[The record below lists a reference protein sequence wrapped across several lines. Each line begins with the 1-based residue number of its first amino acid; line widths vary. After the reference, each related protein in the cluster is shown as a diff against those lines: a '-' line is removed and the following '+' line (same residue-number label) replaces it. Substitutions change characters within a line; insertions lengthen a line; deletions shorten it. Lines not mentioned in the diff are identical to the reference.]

1 MSELDWA
8 VARHDSAINT
18 QYYRVTTCGRYSVAQ
33 VTLSGVV
40 HYEGWLR
47 PRPGIERKRLG
58 MFAKP
63 ESAKRCCQRHAD
75 KITPNFE
82 QQILEGDAAA

>member
-8 VARHDSAINT
+8 VARHDSAVNT

-33 VTLSGVV
+33 VTLHGIA

-47 PRPGIERKRLG
+47 ARGGNPSTRLG

-63 ESAKRCCQRHAD
+63 ETAKRCCQRHVD
-75 KITPNFE
+75 KITPKFE
-82 QQILEGDAAA
+82 QQLLEGDAAA